1 MTCENLFEN
10 KIMIFSNR
18 GFLDAYYRANLNIG
32 FAVESA
38 LYQVVSTL
46 TNLPFT
52 NNFLMTDS
60 NDTNTFEENTNLL
73 KFTQNMQTATETFI
87 SEVTEIMVSNRASR
101 NNNNYSSSLNVSF
114 FTTFE
119 GIQSKFFK
127 NLANYF
133 TLFLFFH
140 DQVAMPSF
148 FPVYDVVD
156 SNLDFSLFLLS
167 DKDDLLRTNVR
178 NLKRAEFL
186 KYKNIFLAFQT
197 QFLTCTLANETLIN
211 TSMTALVDTFGTVIS
226 KLKEFIRFS
235 ENFIDVLDDYIVELE
250 TYKEILC
257 TSEYQ
262 NNINFTHTFLEQK
275 MRNIIKNIA
284 SSATASNLTIVEGG
298 EDFVVGDI
306 LTVPAPDS
314 NEMSAIV
321 EVTGIINGHIREV
334 GISFGGQ
341 DFQVNDTLLDSAGG
355 TTFDMIVSAIQNG
368 FVTNATVSD
377 GGSGFEIGDA
387 MSSNLTQG
395 TSEASYTI
403 FFNNLKDNVVPLFLD
418 TTVGNANKDNIIY
431 WVRQTNVYQT
441 HGGTILDSVGGSSLT
456 YDDISDG
463 GINNFINNSFNEFP
477 LASGMRNILIL
488 MLVQMADY
496 TTHAKGDLI
505 MTILQGTNPFTL
517 TVDYDIQDA
526 EISSIESDYASDAQS
541 IIQSTDGAGIEITIT
556 DVSGKLDSIILDTN
570 ALTGV
575 TNYELTDQITI
586 SGDTSDAIIDI
597 TEIDAASLSTFSF
610 SHDGNTDH
618 TVVTNVEYDSNL
630 RFEYGASSFEASI
643 NSLHFE
649 NSDLE
654 VVNNTDSNSQL
665 NDTFYLDINDT
676 DDIQMKVTQLECQAN
691 TIELEIDSAS
701 NSGYQ
706 INETFSPTIDGNAFT
721 TEVTSLQ
728 IDSNSISLTSSAS
741 TYEPSEIGTSFSGMS
756 YGGGDTNVD
765 ISATVTGILMS
776 ANSIDLDIVDSNDS
790 NYSITSVTTV
800 DYGTQEITITP
811 TEISIEANAL
821 SSLIE
826 VDSNSSFT
834 PGESFEMEYGGDSVN
849 LITATID
856 EITIPADTI
865 SFSPVDTNDTN
876 NYGTYTISIGGDSN
890 ITVVY
895 DSNTIVTT
903 HPELQLTDIT
913 VDDTSGLFA
922 LDTPITGSSSSFT
935 VTHDAIT
942 ATNNTFTDSNGHF
955 SLSETPT
962 GTLSNFTVTHSQ
974 FTLTDSN
981 AVLTP
986 STFTFNT
993 TPTGT
998 LVLDVSHNEIIAID
1012 NSFISDSNNIV
1023 ALAST
1028 PTGSIVTFSQSHP
1041 LINDLSSET
1050 YNADSSPFVLKAGHP
1065 FGTMNAFSIE
1075 TGTLIIDVDKIIV
1088 DGSEYKLNSYTSDSN
1103 ILISDWDIQ
1112 FTNKPSGIIVT
1123 MDTSS
1128 ISNQSYGVI
1137 TDSDVIEFAI
1147 DSNLKDYYTMS
1158 IASAGS
1164 IYNYEKTSDGEGFA
1178 NTDTLSLSS
1187 SNGNTGAN
1195 LPSVTSF
1202 TIKEGEITSFTI
1214 NEGGLNYDVSDIV
1227 IISKTGATDALL
1239 NISSVRDG
1247 IISAITI
1254 NDGGS
1259 DYTLSNT
1266 LTVESSGGGNGAQI
1280 LLSDIDNGHISTIS
1294 IIDEGSGFTTGDTI
1308 EMTHSRDST
1317 LPNQPTIE
1325 ISSISSDD
1333 TISILAKIKDLNDA
1347 LED

>member
-38 LYQVVSTL
+38 LYQIVSTL

-148 FPVYDVVD
+148 FPIYDVVD
-156 SNLDFSLFLLS
+156 SNLDFSTFVLS

-235 ENFIDVLDDYIVELE
+235 ENFIDVLDDYIIELD

-257 TSEYQ
+257 NSEYQ

-275 MRNIIKNIA
+275 MRDIIQNIA
-284 SSATASNLTIVEGG
+284 SSATASTMTIVEGG

-341 DFQVNDTLLDSAGG
+341 DFQVDDTILDSAGG
-355 TTFDMIVSAIQNG
+355 TTFDMIVSSIQNG
-368 FVTNATVSD
+368 FVTDATVSN
-377 GGSGFEIGDA
+377 GGSGFLVGDD
-387 MSSNLTQG
+387 SNTVSFTSNDEG
-395 TSEASYTI
+395 TG
-403 FFNNLKDNVVPLFLD
+403 FDFQV
-418 TTVGNANKDNIIY
+418 
-431 WVRQTNVYQT
+431 
-441 HGGTILDSVGGSSLT
+441 
-456 YDDISDG
+456 
-463 GINNFINNSFNEFP
+463 
-477 LASGMRNILIL
+477 
-488 MLVQMADY
+488 
-496 TTHAKGDLI
+496 
-505 MTILQGTNPFTL
+505 
-517 TVDYDIQDA
+517 
-526 EISSIESDYASDAQS
+526 
-541 IIQSTDGAGIEITIT
+541 T
-556 DVSGKLDSIILDTN
+556 DVNGKLDSIILDTN

-575 TNYELTDQITI
+575 TNYELSDQITI
-586 SGDTSDAIIDI
+586 SGDTSDAVIDI
-597 TEIDAASLSTFSF
+597 TEIDAASLSAFSF
-610 SHDGNTDH
+610 SHGGNFDH
-618 TVVTNVEYDSNL
+618 SVVTNVEYDSNVG
-630 RFEYGASSFEASI
+630 FEYGGSSFEASI

-649 NSDLE
+649 NADLE
-654 VVNNTDSNSQL
+654 VANNTDSNSVL
-665 NDTFYLDINDT
+665 NDTFYLNINDG
-676 DDIQMKVTQLECQAN
+676 DDIQMTVTQLECQAN

-706 INETFSPTIDGNAFT
+706 INQTFSPTIDGNDFNT
-721 TEVTSLQ
+721 QVTSLQ

-756 YGGGDTNVD
+756 YGGGDTNVE

-800 DYGTQEITITP
+800 DYGTEEITITP

-826 VDSNSSFT
+826 VVINLEEIKQSYFDFWNTQPTSYYISEIYNIWYYQTIGNKYYYRIYYQFTQTDDGSIYYWNAQFTFDTTTNTWDYIQASGSSATVDNNALPSSDGNTYIEVYPFSFT
-834 PGESFEMEYGGDSVN
+834 PGESFEMEYGGDSTN

-876 NYGTYTISIGGDSN
+876 NFGTYTISIGGDSN

-895 DSNTIVTT
+895 DSNSIVTT
-903 HPELQLTDIT
+903 HPELQLNDIT
-913 VDDTSGLFA
+913 VDDASGLFA
-922 LDTPITGSSSSFT
+922 LDSPITGGVSSFT

-942 ATNNTFTDSNGHF
+942 ATSNTFTDSNRHF
-955 SLSETPT
+955 SLSGTPT
-962 GTLSNFTVTHSQ
+962 GILSDFTVTHSQ
-974 FTLTDSN
+974 LTLTDSN
-981 AVLTP
+981 AVLSP
-986 STFTFNT
+986 ATFSFTT

-998 LVLDVSHNEIIAID
+998 LVLDVSHHEIIAID
-1012 NSFISDSNNIV
+1012 NSFISDSNSIV

-1028 PTGSIVTFSQSHP
+1028 PTGSVVTFSQSHP
-1041 LINDLSSET
+1041 LISDLASET
-1050 YNADSSPFVLKAGHP
+1050 YTADSSPFVLKAGHP
-1065 FGTMNAFSIE
+1065 FGTMNAFAIQ
-1075 TGTLIIDVDKIIV
+1075 TGTLTIDVDKIIV
-1088 DGSEYKLNSYTSDSN
+1088 DGSDYKLNSYVSDPTT
-1103 ILISDWDIQ
+1103 LISAWDIL
-1112 FTNKPSGIIVT
+1112 FTSKPSGIIVT

-1128 ISNQSYGVI
+1128 LSNVSYGVI
-1137 TDSDVIEFAI
+1137 TDSNVIEFAM
-1147 DSNLKDYYTMS
+1147 DANMKNYYTMS
-1158 IASAGS
+1158 IGSAGS
-1164 IYNYEKTSDGEGFA
+1164 IHNYEKTSDGQGFA

-1202 TIKEGEITSFTI
+1202 TIKEGQITAFTI
-1214 NEGGLNYDVSDIV
+1214 LDGGLDYDISDTIT
-1227 IISKTGATDALL
+1227 ISKTDASDASL
-1239 NISSVRDG
+1239 SVAAVRDG

-1254 NDGGS
+1254 NDGGQ

-1294 IIDEGSGFTTGDTI
+1294 IIDEGSGFTTGNTI

-1347 LED
+1347 LEE

>member
-38 LYQVVSTL
+38 LYQIVSTL

-101 NNNNYSSSLNVSF
+101 NNNNYSSTLNVSF

-119 GIQSKFFK
+119 NIQSKFFK

-148 FPVYDVVD
+148 FPIYDVVD
-156 SNLDFSLFLLS
+156 SNLDFSTFVLS

-186 KYKNIFLAFQT
+186 KYKNIFLAFQS

-235 ENFIDVLDDYIVELE
+235 ENFIDVLDNYIIELD

-257 TSEYQ
+257 NSEYQ

-275 MRNIIKNIA
+275 MRDIIQNIA
-284 SSATASNLTIVEGG
+284 SSTTVAGLTMVEGG
-298 EDFVVGDI
+298 EDFEVGDI
-306 LTVPAPDS
+306 LTVPAQDS
-314 NEMSAIV
+314 NEMNAIV

-341 DFQVNDTLLDSAGG
+341 DFSVDDSLVVSAGG
-355 TTFDMIVSAIQNG
+355 TTTFDMIVSSIQNG
-368 FVTNATVSD
+368 FVTDATVSN
-377 GGSGFEIGDA
+377 GGSGFLVGDD
-387 MSSNLTQG
+387 SNTVSFTSNDEG
-395 TSEASYTI
+395 TG
-403 FFNNLKDNVVPLFLD
+403 FDFQV
-418 TTVGNANKDNIIY
+418 
-431 WVRQTNVYQT
+431 
-441 HGGTILDSVGGSSLT
+441 
-456 YDDISDG
+456 
-463 GINNFINNSFNEFP
+463 
-477 LASGMRNILIL
+477 
-488 MLVQMADY
+488 
-496 TTHAKGDLI
+496 
-505 MTILQGTNPFTL
+505 
-517 TVDYDIQDA
+517 
-526 EISSIESDYASDAQS
+526 
-541 IIQSTDGAGIEITIT
+541 T

-586 SGDTSDAIIDI
+586 SGDTSDAVIDI

-610 SHDGNTDH
+610 SHDGNFDH
-618 TVVTNVEYDSNL
+618 SVVTNVEYDSSVG
-630 RFEYGASSFEASI
+630 FEYGGSSFEASI

-649 NSDLE
+649 NADLE
-654 VVNNTDSNSQL
+654 VANNTDSNSVL
-665 NDTFYLDINDT
+665 NDTFYLNINDG

-706 INETFSPTIDGNAFT
+706 INQTFEPTIDGNTFT

-756 YGGGDTNVD
+756 YGGGDTNVE

-800 DYGTQEITITP
+800 DYGTEEITITP

-834 PGESFEMEYGGDSVN
+834 PGESFEMGYGGDSTN

-865 SFSPVDTNDTN
+865 SFSPVDSNDTN
-876 NYGTYTISIGGDSN
+876 NYGTYIISIGGDSN

-895 DSNTIVTT
+895 DSNSIVTT

-913 VDDTSGLFA
+913 VDDASGLFA
-922 LDTPITGSSSSFT
+922 LDSPITGSASSFT

-942 ATNNTFTDSNGHF
+942 ATSNTFTDSNGHF
-955 SLSETPT
+955 SLSGTPT
-962 GTLSNFTVTHSQ
+962 GTLSDFTVTHSQ

-981 AVLTP
+981 AVLSP
-986 STFTFNT
+986 ATFSFTT

-1028 PTGSIVTFSQSHP
+1028 PTGSVVTFSQSHP
-1041 LINDLSSET
+1041 LFSDLASET
-1050 YNADSSPFVLKAGHP
+1050 YTADSSPFVLKAGHP
-1065 FGTMNAFSIE
+1065 FGTMKAFAIQ
-1075 TGTLIIDVDKIIV
+1075 TGTLTIDVDKIIV
-1088 DGSEYKLNSYTSDSN
+1088 DGSDYKLNSYVSDPST
-1103 ILISDWDIQ
+1103 LISAWDIQ
-1112 FTNKPSGIIVT
+1112 FTSKPSGIIVT

-1128 ISNQSYGVI
+1128 LSNVSYGVI
-1137 TDSDVIEFAI
+1137 TDSDVIEFVI
-1147 DSNLKDYYTMS
+1147 DANMKNYYTMS
-1158 IASAGS
+1158 IASSGS
-1164 IYNYEKTSDGEGFA
+1164 IYNYQKTSDGQGFA

-1187 SNGNTGAN
+1187 SNGNTSTD

-1202 TIKEGEITSFTI
+1202 TIKEGQITAFTI
-1214 NEGGLNYDVSDIV
+1214 LEGGLDYDISDTIT
-1227 IISKTGATDALL
+1227 ISKTDASDATLSVAA
-1239 NISSVRDG
+1239 VRDG
-1247 IISAITI
+1247 IISGITI
-1254 NDGGS
+1254 NDGGQ
-1259 DYTLSNT
+1259 DYTLSDT
-1266 LTVESSGGGNGAQI
+1266 LTVESGSGTGAQI
-1280 LLSDIDNGHISTIS
+1280 LLSDIDNGHISTIR
-1294 IIDEGSGFTTGDTI
+1294 IIDEGSGFTAGDTL
-1308 EMTHSRDST
+1308 EMTHARDAT
-1317 LPNQPTIE
+1317 LPNQPTVE
-1325 ISSISSDD
+1325 ISTISSDD

-1347 LED
+1347 LEE